1 MFPCTEYY
9 GQRAS
14 WAESCNKQYTQ
25 MILLNKI
32 VFDTK
37 LMLGA
42 GERKPNSHKNLI
54 PDVQCLTINSD

>member
-9 GQRAS
+9 GHRAAWDERS
-14 WAESCNKQYTQ
+14 NKQYNQ

-37 LMLGA
+37 LMRGA

-54 PDVQCLTINSD
+54 PDV